1 MKTWSA
7 GHVAALSLVLLLT
20 VFTPL
25 ACVELSVFD
34 IWDELLTDELEIS
47 PSFASLQAGQ
57 SLSLKAHGGKPPYVF
72 ELIDGSGPL
81 SGFDAVTV
89 IYTADVGDSD
99 VTIRVSD
106 STGETRDA
114 EILVAD
120 VPVLRILP
128 AVVSLG
134 HGEFVEFTAIGGI
147 AGTYEFSLV
156 SGEGTLELVAP
167 ETYKYTAPS
176 ASDTDAVVRV
186 EDASGQAS
194 DSVIT
199 VRATAEPLSIE
210 PSSLTME
217 VGAFFTFSGIGGTGS
232 YTFSA
237 TGGIID
243 AGTGDYE
250 ASELGDFTITVD
262 DGGNTATA
270 NVSVLPLA
278 GGVPLEI
285 VPRSVTLVLGETF
298 QFEVL
303 GGEGPYVFSMMM
315 TTGGTITES
324 GFYTAPTLKQAVE
337 TVQVEDSRGVIVT
350 ATAKVRKK

>member
-1 MKTWSA
+1 MRTRSLGQLA
-7 GHVAALSLVLLLT
+7 VLSLVILLT
-20 VFTPL
+20 AFTPL

-99 VTIRVSD
+99 VTIRLSD

-134 HGEFVEFTAIGGI
+134 HGEFVEFTAIGGMP
-147 AGTYEFSLV
+147 GTYEFSLV

-167 ETYKYTAPS
+167 ETYKYTAPL

-186 EDASGQAS
+186 EDASGQIGRAS
-194 DSVIT
+194 CRERV
-199 VRATAEPLSIE
+199 
-210 PSSLTME
+210 
-217 VGAFFTFSGIGGTGS
+217 
-232 YTFSA
+232 
-237 TGGIID
+237 
-243 AGTGDYE
+243 
-250 ASELGDFTITVD
+250 
-262 DGGNTATA
+262 
-270 NVSVLPLA
+270 
-278 GGVPLEI
+278 
-285 VPRSVTLVLGETF
+285 
-298 QFEVL
+298 
-303 GGEGPYVFSMMM
+303 
-315 TTGGTITES
+315 
-324 GFYTAPTLKQAVE
+324 
-337 TVQVEDSRGVIVT
+337 
-350 ATAKVRKK
+350 